1 MDPYGSCG
9 GDAHWFSDCGFK
21 VFHGP
26 DLAVPD
32 EDVKGAVDLIFSAIL
47 EACTVP

>member
-1 MDPYGSCG
+1 MVRVGATPIG
-9 GDAHWFSDCGFK
+9 SDCSFK

-32 EDVKGAVDLIFSAIL
+32 EDVRGAVDLIFSAVP